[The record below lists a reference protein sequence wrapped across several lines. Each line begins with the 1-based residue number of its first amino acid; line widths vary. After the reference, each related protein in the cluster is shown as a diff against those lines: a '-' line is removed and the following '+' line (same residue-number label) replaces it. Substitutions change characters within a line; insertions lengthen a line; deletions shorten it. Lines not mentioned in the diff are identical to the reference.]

1 MPYREFHYRWEWQL
15 RADPEAL
22 WPLVA
27 DTNRFDRDAGMQ
39 AVEPRGDGPR
49 LGNGRRRLA
58 LWQLGV
64 PLEWEEYPFEW
75 IRPSHFGIV
84 RRYTRGP
91 IVKMRAVVDLA
102 AQPGGGTR
110 LVYEVWVQP
119 RNILG
124 LIAIPI
130 QVGLQIAKRFE
141 ATVRRYDEMAS
152 SGKSPDAVPAPSIRP
167 VRLAPGGV
175 ARAAALRETLL
186 ARGAAPDLI
195 ARLVQTI
202 EQADDL
208 PLSRLRPYAL
218 ADHWGVARR
227 SVLEL
232 CLLAT
237 RVGLLDMRWDMVC
250 PHCRGAKQS
259 GSTLA
264 EIEPQAHCESCNIDF
279 AVNFDHS
286 VELTFR
292 PTGAVRQIDTR
303 EYCVGGP
310 QVTPHIVVQQ
320 LLPPGSRRTLSPSLE
335 PGRYRLRALE
345 LPGGQSLVVGADGQP
360 EASLRASGEGWP
372 PGELCLAPVPTLTLE
387 NATEGDQLLI
397 LERTAWTDQA
407 AMAAEVIA
415 LQRFRDL
422 FAREVLRPGQPMS
435 VGSLA
440 VVFTDLRASTRL
452 YREIGDAPAFGRVMD
467 HFDVLRQ
474 AIASEGGA
482 QVKTIGDAVMAVFRT
497 PAAAL
502 RAALNAQRVL
512 ASPPGDGQPL
522 SLKAGIHYGPS
533 IAVNLN
539 ERLDYFGATVN
550 IAARLVGL
558 STGED
563 VVISAAVRDDP
574 EVAAWLTRPT
584 GGLSSEGITAALKG
598 FDAER
603 FDLWRVKQ
611 FLTAAQIER
620 KG

>member
-1 MPYREFHYRWEWQL
+1 MPYREFHYRWEWKL
-15 RADPEAL
+15 RADPEGL

-27 DTNRFDRDAGMQ
+27 DTNRFDRDAGMP
-39 AVEPRGDGPR
+39 AVEPRDNGPR
-49 LGNGRRRLA
+49 LGNGRRRLG

-75 IRPSHFGIV
+75 VRPSHFGIV
-84 RRYTRGP
+84 RRYSRGP
-91 IVKMRAVVDLA
+91 ILELRAVADLT

-110 LVYEVWVQP
+110 LVYQVWVQP
-119 RNILG
+119 RNLLG
-124 LIAIPI
+124 LIAIPLQI
-130 QVGLQIAKRFE
+130 GLQIAKRFE
-141 ATVRRYDEMAS
+141 TTVRRYDEMAS
-152 SGKSPDAVPAPSIRP
+152 GGKSPDAVPAPSIHP
-167 VRLAPGGV
+167 VRLALGGA
-175 ARAAALRETLL
+175 ARVAALRETLL
-186 ARGAAPDLI
+186 ARGASPDLV

-208 PLSRLRPYAL
+208 ALSRLRPYAL
-218 ADHWGVARR
+218 ADQWGADRR

-259 GSTLA
+259 GATLA
-264 EIEPQAHCESCNIDF
+264 EIEPQVHCESCNIDF
-279 AVNFDHS
+279 TVNFDRS

-292 PTGAVRQIDTR
+292 PTGAVRQIDTQA
-303 EYCVGGP
+303 YCVGGP

-345 LPGGQSLVVGADGQP
+345 LSGGQSLIVGTDGLS
-360 EASLRASGEGWP
+360 EATLRAGAEGWP
-372 PGELCLAPVPTLTLE
+372 PGETPLAPTPTLTLE
-387 NATEGDQLLI
+387 NATGSDHLLI

-407 AMAAEVIA
+407 ATAAEVIA

-452 YREIGDAPAFGRVMD
+452 YREIGDAPAFGHVMD
-467 HFDVLRQ
+467 HFDVLRH

-482 QVKTIGDAVMAVFRT
+482 LIKTIGDAVMAVFRT

-502 RAALNAQRVL
+502 RAVLGAQRVL
-512 ASPPGDGQPL
+512 ASPPGGGRPL
-522 SLKAGIHYGPS
+522 HLKAGIHYGPS

-539 ERLDYFGATVN
+539 DRLDYFGGTVN

-584 GGLSSEGITAALKG
+584 DGLTSEGITAALKG
-598 FDAER
+598 FDTER

-611 FLTAAQIER
+611 LLTVAE
-620 KG
+620 